1 MNAKIQVCKKWLKD
15 HRERKLSA
23 EDIIHYGKIVS
34 ALGETIRIM
43 REVDE
48 VIEVNGGWPVK

>member
-1 MNAKIQVCKKWLKD
+1 MPKIKYEVIKEIGISSVPAD
-15 HRERKLSA
+15 
-23 EDIIHYGKIVS
+23 DIAHHGKVVS

-48 VIEVNGGWPVK
+48 MIEPTGGWAIK